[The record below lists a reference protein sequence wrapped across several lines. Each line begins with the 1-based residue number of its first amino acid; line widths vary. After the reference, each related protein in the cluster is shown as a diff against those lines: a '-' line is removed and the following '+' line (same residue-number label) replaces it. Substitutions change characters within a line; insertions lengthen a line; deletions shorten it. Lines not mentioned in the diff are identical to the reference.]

1 MSGDWL
7 SINLLTE
14 KPHNVACNVHVVNF
28 LPKFSPNWMMLL
40 TDLSTDTELDIKS
53 LSKEIYAKCMSNAQL
68 NLLSI
73 IYNFSALLTS
83 QFNSLKVKLCYKN
96 LVPTDIYHIHVVN
109 SVWKCKNVCKRY
121 E

>member
-1 MSGDWL
+1 
-7 SINLLTE
+7 
-14 KPHNVACNVHVVNF
+14 
-28 LPKFSPNWMMLL
+28 MMLL

-73 IYNFSALLTS
+73 HNFPLLLTS
-83 QFNSLKVKLCYKN
+83 QFISLKVKLCYKN

-109 SVWKCKNVCKRY
+109 SV
-121 E
+121 

>member
-1 MSGDWL
+1 M
-7 SINLLTE
+7 
-14 KPHNVACNVHVVNF
+14 HVVNF
-28 LPKFSPNWMMLL
+28 IPKFSPNWMMLL

-53 LSKEIYAKCMSNAQL
+53 LLKENVMIFLCMSNAQL

-96 LVPTDIYHIHVVN
+96 LVTTDIYYIHVVN
-109 SVWKCKNVCKRY
+109 SVWKCKNYVKDMSS
-121 E
+121 